1 MAASSPN
8 AVAPRGLDKRFIG
21 REYGP
26 FVYEAGLE
34 KMREFAYAVG
44 GSIPSTGYS
53 ANGPPKGLHPTLYDA
68 EAGKASSWGSVI
80 AFPSFAVTFAIA
92 PFGKACSDPELKL
105 NLLRLVHG
113 EQSFEFFEVVRAG
126 DRLTT
131 SGKITDI
138 TTKRSL
144 DFLQVTTET
153 TNQHGKLVV
162 RAKWTAIIRG

>member
-1 MAASSPN
+1 MA
-8 AVAPRGLDKRFIG
+8 LDKKFIG

-26 FVYEAGLE
+26 FFYEAGLE

-53 ANGPPKGLHPTLYDA
+53 AKGAPEGMHPVLHDEA
-68 EAGKASSWGSVI
+68 AGKASAWGSVV
-80 AFPSFAVTFAIA
+80 ALPTFAVTFAIA
-92 PFGKACSDPELKL
+92 PFGRACSDPELAL

-126 DRLTT
+126 DKLTT
-131 SGKITDI
+131 SGKISDI
-138 TTKRSL
+138 LTKRNL
-144 DFLQVTTET
+144 DFLTVTTESK
-153 TNQHGKLVV
+153 NQHGKLVV

>member
-1 MAASSPN
+1 MA
-8 AVAPRGLDKRFIG
+8 LDRRFIG

-53 ANGPPKGLHPTLYDA
+53 ATGAPEGMNPVLFDETA
-68 EAGKASSWGSVI
+68 AQASPWGSVI
-80 AFPSFAVTFAIA
+80 ALPSFAVTFAIA
-92 PFGKACSDPELKL
+92 PFARACADPELAL

-113 EQSFEFFEVVRAG
+113 EQAFEFLEVVRPG

-131 SGKITDI
+131 HGKITDI

-153 TNQHGKLVV
+153 RNQKDALVV
-162 RAKWTAIIRG
+162 RATWTAIIRG

>member
-1 MAASSPN
+1 MA
-8 AVAPRGLDKRFIG
+8 LDKRFIG

-34 KMREFAYAVG
+34 KMREFAYAVS

-53 ANGPPKGLHPTLYDA
+53 AKGPPEGLHPLLHHEETA
-68 EAGKASSWGSVI
+68 KASVYGSVI

-92 PFGKACSDPELKL
+92 PFGQACSDPELAL

-113 EQSFEFFEVVRAG
+113 EQSFEFVEVVRPG

-131 SGKITDI
+131 TGKITDI
-138 TTKRSL
+138 LTKRSL
-144 DFLQVTTET
+144 DFLTVTTET
-153 TNQHGKLVV
+153 KNQHGKLVV

>member
-1 MAASSPN
+1 MA
-8 AVAPRGLDKRFIG
+8 LDPRFIG

-34 KMREFAYAVG
+34 KMREFAFAVG
-44 GSIPSTGYS
+44 GGIPSTGYS
-53 ANGPPKGLHPTLYDA
+53 AKGAPEGLSPLLYDEA
-68 EAGKASSWGSVI
+68 AGKASPYGAVI
-80 AFPSFAVTFAIA
+80 ALPSFAVTFAIA
-92 PFGKACSDPELKL
+92 PFGRACADPELAL

-113 EQSFEFFEVVRAG
+113 EQTFEFFEVVRPG

-131 SGKITDI
+131 VGKITDI

-144 DFLQVTTET
+144 DFLTVTTET
-153 TNQHGKLVV
+153 KNQHGALVV

>member
-1 MAASSPN
+1 MA
-8 AVAPRGLDKRFIG
+8 LDRRFIG

-44 GSIPSTGYS
+44 GGVPSTGYS
-53 ANGPPKGLHPTLYDA
+53 ARGAPEGLHPSLYD
-68 EAGKASSWGSVI
+68 EAAAKASSYGAVI
-80 AFPSFAVTFAIA
+80 ALPSFAVTFAIA
-92 PFGKACSDPELKL
+92 PFGRACADPEFSL

-113 EQSFEFFEVVRAG
+113 EQSFEFFEVVRTG

-131 SGKITDI
+131 TGKITDI

-144 DFLQVTTET
+144 DFLEVTTESK
-153 TNQHGKLVV
+153 NQHGALVV

>member
-1 MAASSPN
+1 MA
-8 AVAPRGLDKRFIG
+8 LDRRFIG

-53 ANGPPKGLHPTLYDA
+53 ATGAPAGLHPFLHD
-68 EAGKASSWGSVI
+68 EAAAKASPHGAVI
-80 AFPSFAVTFAIA
+80 ALPSFAVTFAIA
-92 PFGKACSDPELKL
+92 PFARACADPELAL

-113 EQSFEFFEVVRAG
+113 EQAFEFFEVVRPG

-131 SGKITDI
+131 TGKITDI

-153 TNQHGKLVV
+153 KNQRDALVV